1 MSDPYAK
8 MKLPTKEVTMKS
20 VSDLGSE
27 FVELMRKRDDILY
40 PSLDNQANAF
50 ISLYAKLSVYIDYE
64 LTKDEVVKK
73 LSDEIA
79 TLKKELEVLV

>member
-1 MSDPYAK
+1 
-8 MKLPTKEVTMKS
+8 V
-20 VSDLGSE
+20 
-27 FVELMRKRDDILY
+27 F
-40 PSLDNQANAF
+40 
-50 ISLYAKLSVYIDYE
+50 IDYE